1 MKMPWH
7 DQTGLAKAAAL
18 LATIFVIGIGLCGA
32 NFVAVIALVPMGGP
46 SGPMGFRAWVSGT
59 LSITAYLELAAIV
72 LSALGLVVVGLIA
85 IARGIKD
92 HFTHN

>member
-18 LATIFVIGIGLCGA
+18 LATIFGLGVGLCGA

-46 SGPMGFRAWVSGT
+46 SGPTGFQAWISGT
-59 LSITAYLELAAIV
+59 LAITAYVELAAIV

-92 HFTHN
+92 HFTY